1 LQQAITATGAEQVW
15 VTHGYTAV
23 LARWL
28 QERGIDAVALQTR
41 FEGEAASAGATEA
54 DEFIDSEEQQPDS

>member
-1 LQQAITATGAEQVW
+1 MLDVIGATGAARVW

-28 QERGIDAVALQTR
+28 QERGLEAVALQTR
-41 FEGEAASAGATEA
+41 FEGDSGESEDAAEIASE
-54 DEFIDSEEQQPDS
+54 DEVTGENN

>member
-1 LQQAITATGAEQVW
+1 LQQAITATGAERVW

-28 QERGIDAVALQTR
+28 QERGLEAVALQTR
-41 FEGEAASAGATEA
+41 FEGETASAET
-54 DEFIDSEEQQPDS
+54 DELIDSGEEQHNLES